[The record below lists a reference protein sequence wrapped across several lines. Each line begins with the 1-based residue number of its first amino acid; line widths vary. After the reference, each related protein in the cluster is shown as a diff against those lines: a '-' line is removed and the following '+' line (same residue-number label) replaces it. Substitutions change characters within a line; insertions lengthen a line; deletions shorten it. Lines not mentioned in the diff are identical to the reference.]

1 MSLLYNGVIYLL
13 DLVFKIASLVNPK
26 AKKWIKGRENWRDQ
40 LLLST
45 QNWADNQKR
54 VWMHCASLGEFEQ
67 GRPLLEK
74 LRSSDPGLKIIL
86 TFFSPSGFEI
96 RKNYANADLVCYLP
110 IDTKKNAQDFIRLL
124 KPDVAIF
131 VKYEFWFNYLKE
143 LKDQKIPHFL
153 IAGVFRSG
161 QHFFKPYGTWFR
173 KALYGFTH
181 FFVQDQTSANLLQ
194 DIGVTQI
201 TLAGDPRID
210 RVLSIAEQAPR
221 FPEVERFINGRKVLV
236 AGSTWPPDEDRL
248 LPFIQAFLSEDWCVI
263 LAPHDISS
271 SHLATLEKQI
281 SSPFIKY
288 SQLKVRPSNPQVL
301 LIDNIGMLSSLYQY
315 GQIAYIGGGF
325 GQGIHNTLEPMAFQ
339 LPVIFGPKYAKFAE
353 ARFLEREKAGFT
365 YQTKEELKDYFLDLQ
380 HPPTYEKA
388 TGTIKKFLAKNAGAT
403 DIIYGFGQ
411 QNDYWS

>member
-1 MSLLYNGVIYLL
+1 MWLFYNGVIYLMQ
-13 DLVFKIASLVNPK
+13 LVFNIAALVNPK
-26 AKKWIKGRENWRDQ
+26 AKKWIKGREKWRDQ

-45 QNWADNQKR
+45 QNWDGEHNR

-74 LRSSDPGLKIIL
+74 LRSTDPGLKIIL
-86 TFFSPSGFEI
+86 TFFSPSGYEI
-96 RKNYANADLVCYLP
+96 RKNYPNADLVCYLP
-110 IDTKKNAQDFIRLL
+110 IDTTKNAKDFIRLS

-143 LKDQKIPHFL
+143 LKKAKTPHFL
-153 IAGVFRSG
+153 IAGVFRSE
-161 QHFFKPYGTWFR
+161 QHFFKPYGRWFR
-173 KALYGFTH
+173 KALNGFTH

-194 DIGVTQI
+194 GIGVNAI

-210 RVLSIAEQAPR
+210 RVLAIAEQAPR
-221 FPEVERFINGRKVLV
+221 FPEVEAFINGRQVLV

-248 LPFIQAFLSEDWCVI
+248 LPFIQAYLPEDWCLI
-263 LAPHDISS
+263 LAPHDIKS
-271 SHLATLEKQI
+271 SHLASLENQI
-281 SSPFIKY
+281 NSSYIKY
-288 SQLKVRPSNPQVL
+288 SQLKLKPSNPQIL

-315 GQIAYIGGGF
+315 GKIAYIGGGF

-339 LPVIFGPKYAKFAE
+339 LPVLFGPKYGKFAE

-365 YQTKEELKDYFLDLQ
+365 YQTKEELKDYFFDLQ
-380 HPPTYEKA
+380 NLSTYEKA
-388 TGTIKKFLAKNAGAT
+388 TGKIKTFLAQNAGAT
-403 DIIYGFGQ
+403 DIIYRFGQ